1 MSILTRGQLTEIRL
15 GCVAALLLPIICKD
29 PSIAYAYALHTKLAG
44 VHGPEY
50 SKSDVSRALKLLAA
64 HSVLEAHAEDPTKQN
79 GRIFYRPTWL
89 AGFYLAML
97 TPKWDWPSFK

>member
-1 MSILTRGQLTEIRL
+1 MSVLTRGQLTEVRL
-15 GCVAALLLPIICKD
+15 GCVAAILLPIICKE
-29 PSIAYAYALHTKLAG
+29 PSIAYAYALYTKLVR

-50 SKSDVSRALKLLAA
+50 SKSDVSRALKLLSA
-64 HSVLEAHAEDPTKQN
+64 HKVLEAYAEDSTKPN

-97 TPKWDWPSFK
+97 TPEWDWPSFK